1 MVRLR
6 LNREV
11 YGTVMGGLEH
21 LFNTT
26 CHCVPIIS
34 RDRWLVNS
42 GQSKFKPGWIA
53 FDGNGDRMDCSSFKV
68 FLALEDGSSWRD
80 CRSIHDDKYW
90 SISVDEAT
98 GGE

>member
-1 MVRLR
+1 MVRLHLKREGYGSVIRR
-6 LNREV
+6 LE
-11 YGTVMGGLEH
+11 Y

-26 CHCVPIIS
+26 CHCLPNIS

-53 FDGNGDRMDCSSFKV
+53 FDGNGDRMDCSSFKA

-80 CRSIHDDKYW
+80 RRSIHDDKYW
-90 SISVDEAT
+90 SIRVDEAT
-98 GGE
+98 SGE